1 MQKVVDKENDTITY
15 TQTIDDSII
24 FDAADEKIESLDMEV
39 LKKIHQEDPDNKII
53 KKAIKNKRK
62 KEKQARKQA
71 REERK
76 TRRAL
81 YTIAIFEGLF
91 GKK

>member
-1 MQKVVDKENDTITY
+1 MDNNIEKEQYTY
-15 TQTIDDSII
+15 TIDESPLL
-24 FDAADEKIESLDMEV
+24 ALADEKIESLDMEV
-39 LKKIHQEDPDNKII
+39 LKKLHQEDPDNKII

-76 TRRAL
+76 TTRAL